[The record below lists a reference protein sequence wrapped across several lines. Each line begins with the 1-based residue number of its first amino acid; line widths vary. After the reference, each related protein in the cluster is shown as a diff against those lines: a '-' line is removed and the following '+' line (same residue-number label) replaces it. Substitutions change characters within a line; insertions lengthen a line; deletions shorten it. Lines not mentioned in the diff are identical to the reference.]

1 MNSIEFEVVNFKD
14 DKYSDGVVAIN
25 IVLDGKKV
33 KSFLDVSAI
42 IAHAKIEEQT
52 PDIIRNHPKDG
63 AKQFFAFT
71 CSCGVPGC
79 AGFFDPV
86 IQQLESINSVDFVK
100 WSVAPNKS
108 TSIAGDYLFPAQKY
122 YAAIDEL
129 KTKLINLEQDGYFY
143 EGFFE
148 EYNKNRYT
156 DLIQSIDSICS
167 EYNDSMLF
175 SQLVANYI
183 NPEYAGRQIAL
194 KLNNEVQPLHL
205 SLYDFLTPILFH
217 LIKESDSDGLLVL
230 IEQLKYANVV
240 LSALEAN
247 NMDLV
252 WDFIF
257 EGYFYGG
264 YAEPEV
270 NSLKKEY
277 AMAFAV
283 YLKDEDDREVSLALV

>member
-14 DKYSDGVVAIN
+14 DKYSDGVVAVN
-25 IVLDGKKV
+25 VVLDGKKTET
-33 KSFLDVSAI
+33 FLNVSAI
-42 IAHAKIEEQT
+42 IAHAKIEDQT
-52 PDIIRNHPKDG
+52 PEIIRNHPNDG
-63 AKQFFAFT
+63 SKQFFAFT

-86 IQQLESINSVDFVK
+86 VQQIESINGVDFVK
-100 WSVAPNKS
+100 WSVAPNKT
-108 TSIAGDYLFPAQKY
+108 TSIAGDYLFPVQKY
-122 YAAIDEL
+122 YATIEDL
-129 KTKLINLEQDGYFY
+129 KSKLISLEQNGYFY

-148 EYNKNRYT
+148 EYSKNRYT
-156 DLIQSIDSICS
+156 DLIQSIDSIYS
-167 EYNDSMLF
+167 EYNDFMLF
-175 SQLVANYI
+175 SQLIANYI
-183 NPEYAGRQIAL
+183 NPEYSGSRIAL

-205 SLYDFLTPILFH
+205 SVGDFLRPILLY

-240 LSALEAN
+240 FSALEAN
-247 NMDLV
+247 NIDLV
-252 WDFIF
+252 WEFIF

-283 YLKDEDDREVSLALV
+283 YLKEEDAREVSLALV